1 MNKMFAIV
9 MLFFIHM
16 IYHIFIYVHIQ
27 EGLYHSC
34 FWKKKELTI
43 NRSRRN
49 MWQCWKLCLSRNRTD
64 LQIVNENILHVGFF
78 TSIKSESDS
87 DLCWVNTFKHRNFEE
102 NVRMNKPSVLVTC
115 SYFIG
120 YVLQSSWI
128 NYQWEVLKF

>member
-1 MNKMFAIV
+1 MNKMFAII

-49 MWQCWKLCLSRNRTD
+49 M
-64 LQIVNENILHVGFF
+64 
-78 TSIKSESDS
+78 
-87 DLCWVNTFKHRNFEE
+87 
-102 NVRMNKPSVLVTC
+102 
-115 SYFIG
+115 
-120 YVLQSSWI
+120 
-128 NYQWEVLKF
+128 